1 MEIINRKASF
11 NYFIQEEVEC
21 GIVLTGTEI
30 KSIREGKANIKDS
43 YAIIRNNECFLL
55 NMHISE
61 YKEGNIFNHDPDRT
75 RKLLLHKKEIL
86 KLKVS
91 LEQEGL
97 TLIPLK
103 LFFKGNKLKVSLG
116 ICKGKKLYDKRE
128 SIKEKDQNRE
138 ANKLMKNNY
147 RA

>member
-1 MEIINRKASF
+1 MEILNRKASF
-11 NYFIQEEVEC
+11 NYFIQEEIEC

-86 KLKVS
+86 KLKQR
-91 LEQEGL
+91 LKEERL
-97 TLIPLK
+97 TLVPLK
-103 LFFKGNKLKVSLG
+103 MYFKGNKVKVLVG
-116 ICKGKKLYDKRE
+116 VAKGKKNYDKRE
-128 SIKEKDQNRE
+128 TIKERDLKRE
-138 ANKLMKNNY
+138 NKLFK
-147 RA
+147 